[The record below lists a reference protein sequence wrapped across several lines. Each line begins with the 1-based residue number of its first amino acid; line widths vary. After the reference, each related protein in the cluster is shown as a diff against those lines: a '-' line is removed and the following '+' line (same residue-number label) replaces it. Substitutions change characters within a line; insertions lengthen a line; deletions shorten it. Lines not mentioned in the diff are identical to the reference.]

1 MTEATGLS
9 GTGLFAPGSVLI
21 RRADR
26 NSGDGKL
33 RPCVVISSSSRG
45 CNDAMDT
52 VLVVPLTSDTDRKP
66 RLPMPVIAPRPG
78 NGLELHSAAMCGR
91 VSCIRKVKLTQRIGA
106 LTPQEL
112 RRVRLGVAAVIG
124 LSDLLLT
131 AEAHHSE
138 EVGSIAGLAAPGG
151 L

>member
-1 MTEATGLS
+1 MTEGA
-9 GTGLFAPGSVLI
+9 GLFAPGSVMI

-26 NSGDGKL
+26 DSGDGKL

-45 CNDAMDT
+45 RNDAMDT

-66 RLPMPVIAPRPG
+66 RLPMPVIAPLPS

-91 VSCIRKVKLTQRIGA
+91 VSCIRKSKLTQRIGA

-124 LSDLLLT
+124 LSDLLVN
-131 AEAHHSE
+131 ADAPYKEAN
-138 EVGSIAGLAAPGG
+138 A
-151 L
+151 